1 MHSLFKKATIIMM
14 LSIVTVTIWSFFGMP
29 EAKASNLLTGKEHLL
44 YGFNVTAGKEMVEP
58 DSFQTAYPIIDPN
71 SDYLDYVKK
80 DSTNTKQES
89 HSIRTSTMK
98 KMVTEYAST
107 FGLGAGTGVSAGT
120 YGFSLNVNS
129 LFNRSTSFTNIY
141 SEYYELYY
149 TSIRRYSYFV
159 HDLTTS
165 EIREYLSP
173 RFKSDMASISSLGDA
188 KNVIQRYGTHLF
200 TGLSFG
206 GRLNV
211 SNYKV
216 STDENVK
223 LSETMSLDEQ
233 MGLAIKAVTADQSFS
248 FSEEFGNEINTRTTE
263 SKYKFVSYGGKGTS
277 SLTIDDLFTYNP
289 AYVDGNNAG
298 FMYTRWINSINDGDE
313 NELAIID
320 LPSNASA
327 IPLWNLLDNK
337 SSNAKIRSYLIDAY
351 KELAGDRYEEF
362 NAKYQELSRNFTNTE
377 TGGYA
382 PDIDSVYVM
391 SKNGYVQYV
400 DGNDFSTSGAY
411 NAIHNGDVL
420 YLGLSNFNNPEK
432 VNFKVVG
439 GKEVGNKNGIFQVD
453 DSNLS
458 SDTFKVIAEYVVNG
472 EDYSTTLISL
482 PIKNNVFESGVGS
495 EAYPYLIT
503 SPEQFYKI
511 DDYNSSNFVLAN
523 DLNFKGVS
531 KSPLSSF
538 SGVLDGKG
546 HKLINYQLDLTTS
559 LENPNGIFS
568 INKGTIKNLVVEKSG
583 TSTDESNFTDGAIFS
598 EKDYKEVTNS
608 SGLKKNSAHSF
619 NIGVLCGINEGTIE
633 NCLITEGFIRNL
645 CWQDVPNFTGTF
657 EYDERKTNVKIVTMS
672 AGLVCGKNTGTIN
685 GVKVTKSRILNTYY
699 NTENSETAYINV
711 YTGGITG
718 LLTGKNGTIKNC
730 VVDSP
735 SDSKTTINSF
745 LTKVFKDTSSDKNG
759 ECYCYV
765 GGLIGFC
772 KNEITNYEVVGTLTI
787 KNNYVYEAG
796 NYSIDAFF
804 NIEGNKTPVYW
815 YVIRSVAFPYLGN
828 YRIIDEKGSWDENV
842 INTRIESSD
851 NYYYSVTEDN
861 VGSSKYQGDAI
872 INYDKDYFRYYDK
885 KTWGGNILNITE
897 KNYEESKFNSTHWK
911 NAGLFSKKTIDS
923 SSALNN
929 SNISSTYYEYE
940 SGNTTSAH
948 IKHKLENV
956 NQISIRIDNSDQ
968 IKNKF
973 YDQGY
978 FVFEPNTG
986 VVVNAYDSSTE
997 TKTKLDFFKLTLKK
1011 NDQEVSVT
1019 DRLEVNNDY
1028 KVYVSYDNATPVST
1042 NLNVS
1047 NKKLVS
1053 IVVDESNVDD
1063 YTIYYD
1069 EIDEYI
1075 NAFDNNEILGKSEKF
1090 SLKLKAIYNN
1100 NEEEV
1105 IDANNT
1111 IIKNAKVKILTNDIC
1126 QGSNQI
1132 IISYGTT
1139 SELFKDIKYVL
1150 YVEKRDIDSITVTN
1164 APSKTSYI
1172 VGETIDL
1179 SGLELEVNYN
1189 EGDNASK
1196 KITDVSRVE
1205 VIGDLSEGI
1214 NSLYLV
1220 ADMDYSN
1227 MVSIDLTARLINVVF
1242 KNYDDTIIQEYKL
1255 EKGDTPIAPTPTRE
1269 KDDTYQYFFNGWDK
1283 PVVQATEDVEY
1294 KAVYT
1299 AVEIKVLEETYFTDK
1314 VDELATITDYKKL
1327 YKEIKEA
1334 YKRYETAD
1342 KSNQNVIAHKKTL
1355 DELKNSFDGF
1365 VDSANKDNSDALRTT
1380 SSIFTGITYTKI
1392 VGAAWAFVEFIT
1404 GGNA

>member
-129 LFNRSTSFTNIY
+129 LFNKSTSMTNTY

-216 STDENVK
+216 SKDANVK

-233 MGLAIKAVTADQSFS
+233 MGLAIKAVTANQSFS
-248 FSEEFGNEINTRTTE
+248 FSETFGNEIDTRTTE

-411 NAIHNGDVL
+411 NAIHKGDVL
-420 YLGLSNFNNPEK
+420 YLGLSNFKYPEK
-432 VNFKVVG
+432 VNFRVVG
-439 GKEVGNKNGIFQVD
+439 GKEIGSKNGIFQVD
-453 DSNLS
+453 ESNLS
-458 SDTFKVIAEYVVNG
+458 SDTFKVIVEYVVNG

-523 DLNFKGVS
+523 DLDFKGVS
-531 KSPLSSF
+531 NSPLSSF

-546 HKLINYQLDLTTS
+546 HKLINYQLDLTPN

-568 INKGTIKNLVVEKSG
+568 INKGTIKNLVIEKAG
-583 TSTDESNFTDGAIFS
+583 TSINENDFKNGAVFNGVVESYDNFI
-598 EKDYKEVTNS
+598 KNS
-608 SGLKKNSAHSF
+608 SHSF

-633 NCLITEGFIRNL
+633 NCVISEGYIRNL
-645 CWQDVPNFTGTF
+645 CMQHIPNSKGTF
-657 EYDERKTNVKIVTMS
+657 EYDESKENVTIVTMS
-672 AGLVCGKNTGTIN
+672 AGLVCGQNTGTID
-685 GVKVTKSRILNTYY
+685 GVKVTKSRILNTFY
-699 NTENSETAYINV
+699 NTNIYNTAYINV

-718 LLTGKNGTIKNC
+718 LLTGVNGTIKNC
-730 VVDSP
+730 VVDSTP
-735 SDSKTTINSF
+735 DFKTTINSF
-745 LTKVFKDTSSDKNG
+745 LTNKYDDNKG

-772 KNEITNYEVVGTLTI
+772 ENEIVNYAPNGSLTI

-796 NYSIDAFF
+796 NYSINAFL
-804 NIEGNKTPVYW
+804 NYVGNSSPEYW

-828 YRIIDEKGSWDENV
+828 YNIIDNKGTWHEV
-842 INTRIESSD
+842 NTSIESSD
-851 NYYYSVTEDN
+851 NYYYSVTENN
-861 VGSSKYQGDAI
+861 VESGKYQGDAI
-872 INYDKDYFRYYDK
+872 RNYNKDYFRVNK
-885 KTWGGNILNITE
+885 NKSWGGNILEITDN
-897 KNYEESKFNSTHWK
+897 NYEENKTNPTHWK
-911 NAGLFSKKTIDS
+911 NAGLFSEKTIDS

-929 SNISSTYYEYE
+929 TNISTTYYGYE

-948 IKHKLENV
+948 IKHKLENK

-1019 DRLEVNNDY
+1019 DMLEVNNDY
-1028 KVYVSYDNATPVST
+1028 KVYISYDNATPVST

-1075 NAFDNNEILGKSEKF
+1075 NSFDNNEILGNSDKF
-1090 SLKLKAIYNN
+1090 NLKLKAVYNN

-1269 KDDTYQYFFNGWDK
+1269 NDDTYQYFFNGWDK
-1283 PVVQATEDVEY
+1283 PVTQATEDVEY

-1299 AVEIKVLEETYFTDK
+1299 AVEIQVLEETYFTDK

-1365 VDSANKDNSDALRTT
+1365 VDSANKDNSDALRAT